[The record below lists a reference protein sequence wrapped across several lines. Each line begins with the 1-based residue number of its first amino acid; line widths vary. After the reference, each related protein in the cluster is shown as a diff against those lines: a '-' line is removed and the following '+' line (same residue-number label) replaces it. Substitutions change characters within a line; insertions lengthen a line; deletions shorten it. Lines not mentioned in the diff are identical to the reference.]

1 MEQIYIEDRCEFFS
15 DFEDLIRYLKSLS
28 KYESLAE
35 GIERLVRQKVASLE
49 DQIDDTNYYSSQ
61 VDNLESELNE
71 ANLNMNWADE
81 MLTKLKEDIERGE
94 DTDELIQTI
103 DKIKQQL

>member
-15 DFEDLIRYLKSLS
+15 DFEDLIRYLKSLA

-49 DQIDDTNYYSSQ
+49 DQIDDTNYYSSEI
-61 VDNLESELNE
+61 DDLESELNE
-71 ANLNMNWADE
+71 ANLNLNWTYE
-81 MLTKLKEDIERGE
+81 MLSKLKEDIESGE
-94 DTDELIQTI
+94 DTDDLIQTI
-103 DKIKQQL
+103 EEIKQQI

>member
-1 MEQIYIEDRCEFFS
+1 MEQVYIDDHCELFS
-15 DFEDLIRYLKSLS
+15 DFEDLIRYLKSLA

-103 DKIKQQL
+103 DEIKQQL